1 MDSKKLNVIQSP
13 TYTVASTPAVTAS
26 FFYAEIQ
33 IYLAQCTLRGL
44 SVDWR
49 GTLAEIELQYSP
61 QSNRVYKISRSGPLA
76 TFVATDYQLNRMIL
90 RRLFWCDRT

>member
-1 MDSKKLNVIQSP
+1 MMDSNKLNVIQSRGCIHSSRDSL
-13 TYTVASTPAVTAS
+13 V
-26 FFYAEIQ
+26 FYAEIQ

-61 QSNRVYKISRSGPLA
+61 QSNRLYKISRSGLLA
-76 TFVATDYQLNRMIL
+76 TFVTTDYQLNRMIL